1 MSKKLKLFLITL
13 ASFLFSITM
22 MSIFYVL
29 SYLDIQK
36 YPTSISGYDIDQ
48 PSKLALIISLN
59 ILFTLM
65 WFIYSFSNLYFSF
78 INNESETLTK
88 GNSKCHH

>member
-1 MSKKLKLFLITL
+1 
-13 ASFLFSITM
+13 M

-29 SYLDIQK
+29 SYLNIQK

-48 PSKLALIISLN
+48 PSKLTLIISLN

-78 INNESETLTK
+78 INDKSGTLKK
-88 GNSKCHH
+88 GHSHA